1 MKILERH
8 KSWIHTYFLTDCTR
22 LPAHRVREVESRMGA
37 FLRSLGI
44 VFGIHFEEHKGEP
57 GLRIVL
63 ECIPFPE
70 TLDLI
75 QAELQRIVEPM
86 PAKPRTVAAIQFAR
100 PKDSE
105 EVEGHQEGRGLEG
118 PWRSPVALRCGQRGP
133 DCTHGV
139 DHDT

>member
-44 VFGIHFEEHKGEP
+44 VFGVHFEEHKGEP

-63 ECIPFPE
+63 ECIPFPD
-70 TLDLI
+70 TLELI
-75 QAELQRIVEPM
+75 QVELRRIVEPI
-86 PAKPRTVAAIQFAR
+86 PAR
-100 PKDSE
+100 PPTVGAIRFAARQRSHGDEADVKDGDPE
-105 EVEGHQEGRGLEG
+105 ESVN
-118 PWRSPVALRCGQRGP
+118 RSR
-133 DCTHGV
+133 
-139 DHDT
+139 